1 VVAAAM
7 LGALLG
13 FLWWNAP
20 PAQIFMGDVGS
31 QAIGGLLAAM
41 AILTNT
47 HMLLG
52 VLGAIY
58 VAETLSV
65 IIQVVSFRTT
75 GNRVFRMTP
84 IHYHFDLAG
93 WPETTVVIRFWI
105 LTGIGVALGLGLFY
119 ADFLAVEGILEGDCW
134 SWVLPSP
141 ELPRPVWV
149 GAWGTPSRCSTAS
162 PGLELI

>member
-1 VVAAAM
+1 
-7 LGALLG
+7 
-13 FLWWNAP
+13 
-20 PAQIFMGDVGS
+20 
-31 QAIGGLLAAM
+31 M

-47 HMLLG
+47 HMLLA

-65 IIQVVSFRTT
+65 IVQVVSFRAT

-119 ADFLAVEGILEGDCW
+119 ADFLAVEGILE
-134 SWVLPSP
+134 
-141 ELPRPVWV
+141 
-149 GAWGTPSRCSTAS
+149 
-162 PGLELI
+162 